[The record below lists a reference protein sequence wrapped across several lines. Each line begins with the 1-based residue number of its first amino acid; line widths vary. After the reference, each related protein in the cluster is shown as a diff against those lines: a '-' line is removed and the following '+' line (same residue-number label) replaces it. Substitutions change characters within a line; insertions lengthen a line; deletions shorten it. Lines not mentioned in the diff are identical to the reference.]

1 MPTSGDR
8 ITPEAIEQERNRHA
22 MALLGGIHDSFGFL
36 VSQYIQ
42 VQKKTGQSDE
52 ETLGALVDAQGNI
65 LEFLRT
71 GLYLITTIPR
81 IPRKGK
87 DRVHFA
93 QGQHAGVSVQLVSE
107 PGLVTRMNFYG
118 ALRDPGHHM
127 DEHDS
132 RRSNAIHSDRTLAS
146 ASQTAHVDLHM
157 IGLAQTEPF
166 LDLWL
171 TMNLTR
177 LQLSAFIYEQTPRDV
192 ITSVTNQDTRFK
204 PHYSRLDTAMRNL
217 AMMVPNP
224 YSPR

>member
-8 ITPEAIEQERNRHA
+8 ITPEAIEQERNRLA
-22 MALLGGIHDSFGFL
+22 MALLHGIHDSFGLL

-42 VQKKTGQSDE
+42 VQKMTKQSDE

-65 LEFLRT
+65 QEFLRT
-71 GLYLITTIPR
+71 GPYKITAIPR

-87 DRVHFA
+87 DRVHFV

-132 RRSNAIHSDRTLAS
+132 RGSNAIHSDRTEDT
-146 ASQTAHVDLHM
+146 ASQTANVDLHM

-177 LQLSAFIYEQTPRDV
+177 LQLSTFIYEGTRRDV
-192 ITSVTNQDTRFK
+192 ITIISNKDIRFK
-204 PHYSRLDTAMRNL
+204 PHYAQLDTAMSNL